1 MEMKYYR
8 QTSDEVTEVNMGT
21 LYRTDETG
29 IYVFN
34 DYMPYKVSENNQLF
48 IFIIFQL
55 KKFLLFKKKVYK

>member
-34 DYMPYKVSENNQLF
+34 DYMPYKVSEKQS
-48 IFIIFQL
+48 IIHFYN
-55 KKFLLFKKKVYK
+55 FSIKKVPIV